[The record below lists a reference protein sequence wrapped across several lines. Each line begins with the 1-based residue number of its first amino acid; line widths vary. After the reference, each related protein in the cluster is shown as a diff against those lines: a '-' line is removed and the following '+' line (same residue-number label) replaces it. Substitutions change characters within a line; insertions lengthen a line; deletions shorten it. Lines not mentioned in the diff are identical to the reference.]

1 MRLAQIQ
8 NEVVVNVLIADELFP
23 STPTDTYI
31 ESDTAGI
38 GWVFENGELLPPVID
53 HIALAEAHIE
63 KYFSAFG
70 LMEGLKKMI
79 HAETAGTLESI
90 PKTVAVSAWVD
101 EVKRLALEKE
111 TQFPPAPYTLEETLA
126 ENQIQSK

>member
-8 NEVVVNVLIADELFP
+8 NGKVVNVIVADNVLP
-23 STPTDTYI
+23 NTLTDTYI
-31 ESDTAGI
+31 ASETAGI
-38 GWVFENGELLPPVID
+38 GWTYKNGQLSAPEID

-70 LMEGLKKMI
+70 LMEGLRKMI
-79 HAETAGTLESI
+79 HAEAAGNLESI

-101 EVKRLALEKE
+101 EVKRLALEKKTE
-111 TQFPPAPYTLEETLA
+111 FPPAPYTFEETLA
-126 ENQIQSK
+126 EQ